1 MNSESKNVV
10 MAIGAHII
18 DAELTSG
25 MLLAKHAMAG
35 DKIVTVDL
43 TAGERLSPKDGMS
56 NAEFREMN
64 IASAAAFAKALG
76 GENFVFDVPD
86 GELFASK
93 EIELK
98 LAKLMRE
105 QKVTH
110 VLYHWRNSRHKDHE
124 QASVISRYAAYFAAL
139 TTMDID
145 GLEAAP
151 IKRKLYAE
159 NFEDSIGY
167 EPFYF
172 FDVTKAFPVWKEA
185 IMNFYAARNSSVR
198 FVRYYEALAM
208 EHGNLIGTDYATTFT
223 VDECFRRVVQ
233 DYL

>member
-35 DKIVTVDL
+35 DKIVTVAL
-43 TAGERLSPKDGMS
+43 TAGERLNHPGMS
-56 NAEFREMN
+56 NEEFREVN
-64 IASAAAFAKALG
+64 VASAATFAKALG
-76 GENFVFDVPD
+76 GESFVFDVPD
-86 GELFASK
+86 GELFAGK

-124 QASVISRYAAYFAAL
+124 QASIISRYATYYAAL
-139 TTMDID
+139 KTMDID
-145 GLEAAP
+145 GLQPAT

-159 NFEDSIGY
+159 NFEDAIGFV
-167 EPFYF
+167 PFYF
-172 FDVTKAFPVWKEA
+172 FDVTKAFPLWKEA
-185 IMNFYAARNSSVR
+185 IMNFYGARNSPAR
-198 FVRYYEALAM
+198 YVRYYEALAM
-208 EHGNLIGTDYATTFT
+208 ERGNLIGTDYAVTFG
-223 VDECFRRVVQ
+223 VDECFRWVVQ
-233 DYL
+233 EYL

>member
-1 MNSESKNVV
+1 MGNVV

-43 TAGERLSPKDGMS
+43 TAGERLSLRDGMS
-56 NAEFREMN
+56 CEEFREMN
-64 IASAAAFAKALG
+64 IASASAFAKALG
-76 GENFVFDVPD
+76 GENFVFDIPD
-86 GELFASK
+86 GELFADK
-93 EIELK
+93 DIELK

-105 QKVTH
+105 QQVTH

-139 TTMDID
+139 KSLDID
-145 GLEAAP
+145 GLGAAP

-159 NFEDSIGY
+159 NFEDAIGY
-167 EPFYF
+167 QPFYY
-172 FDVTKAFPVWKEA
+172 FDVTEAFPVWKEA
-185 IMNFYAARNSSVR
+185 IMNFFAARRSPVR

-208 EHGNLIGTDYATTFT
+208 EHGNLIGVDYATTFS
-223 VDECFRRVVQ
+223 VDECFRMVVQ